1 MPAYIGQFGIIYTQ
15 IITKP
20 ATRTST
26 LNTDWPWVGARGDVA
41 ELRDRVEPD
50 PGVVERDEAD
60 VVVPDD
66 LLGQDLGMTF
76 YASDN
81 LTSLTFIEVI
91 LDKLTHLNMSSVL
104 TAELFES

>member
-1 MPAYIGQFGIIYTQ
+1 MRGQHQFCPIRAKTYGYC
-15 IITKP
+15 
-20 ATRTST
+20 TRFT
-26 LNTDWPWVGARGDVA
+26 NDWPWVGARRDVA

-104 TAELFES
+104 TAEFFES